1 MITKVCGMR
10 DPANIRAIE
19 ALGVDW
25 LGLIFYPP
33 SPRYVSTKPDYL
45 PQRAKSVGVFVD
57 ADITTI
63 TRKVADYGLRLVQL
77 HGNESPDQCRE
88 LKNAVPEID
97 IIKAFSIKDAG
108 SLAATKPYE
117 DCGAVAYFLF
127 DTCCPG
133 KGGSGQTFDHSL
145 LHEYHGNIPFLLSG
159 GLSPA
164 NAKEVKAITHPM
176 LIGYDLNSRFETA
189 PAVKDP
195 GLVKQFITIGHQ
207 TFHT

>member
-63 TRKVADYGLRLVQL
+63 TRKIADYGLRLVQL

-88 LKNAVPEID
+88 QRRWRGRHRWRGRP
-97 IIKAFSIKDAG
+97 
-108 SLAATKPYE
+108 AA
-117 DCGAVAYFLF
+117 
-127 DTCCPG
+127 
-133 KGGSGQTFDHSL
+133 
-145 LHEYHGNIPFLLSG
+145 
-159 GLSPA
+159 
-164 NAKEVKAITHPM
+164 
-176 LIGYDLNSRFETA
+176 
-189 PAVKDP
+189 
-195 GLVKQFITIGHQ
+195 
-207 TFHT
+207 